1 MRALRTALLTA
12 TIIPMAFAVGC
23 GGDDGGST
31 TNASGSGGGGK
42 AKKVVYVQ
50 GISGNP
56 FYTTV
61 ACGAADEAKR
71 QNVDFS
77 FQGASEFDVTKQTQ
91 IVNALTASKPDAIMI
106 SITDPKAMIPPL
118 AQAKAAG
125 IKIIAIDGDVSDESI
140 MATNIQSNGVIGG
153 RLAGERL
160 AKLIGGRGTVVA
172 IDNQPGSIVSQARAD
187 GFAQAMKK
195 YPGIKHLGVKYSNN
209 STAKAATIVSTTATS
224 NKDLKG
230 VYTLETNNTEGAI
243 TGLREAKKTGKV
255 KLVGY
260 DTSDPIVKALE
271 EGTLDGTVVQYPY
284 GEGQMGIRSAV
295 AAVDGKDVPRTQ
307 GTPFVMATPENV
319 DTPKVQKYIYKTR
332 CSS

>member
-1 MRALRTALLTA
+1 MRALRAALLTA
-12 TIIPMAFAVGC
+12 TIVPMAFAVGC
-23 GGDDGGST
+23 GGDDGGSG
-31 TNASGSGGGGK
+31 NASASGGGK
-42 AKKVVYVQ
+42 TKKVVYVQ

-61 ACGAADEAKR
+61 ACGAADQAKKSG
-71 QNVDFS
+71 VDFS

-125 IKIIAIDGDVSDESI
+125 IKIIAIDGDLSDESI
-140 MATNIQSNGVIGG
+140 MATNIQSNGVVGG

-187 GFAQAMKK
+187 GFSEAIKK
-195 YPGIKHLGVKYSNN
+195 YPGIKFLGVKYSDN

-243 TGLREAKKTGKV
+243 TGLREAKKTGQV

-260 DTSDPIVKALE
+260 DTSDPIVKALQD
-271 EGTLDGTVVQYPY
+271 GTLDGTVVQYPY
-284 GEGQMGIRSAV
+284 GEGQMGIKSAV
-295 AAVDGKDVPRTQ
+295 AAVDGGEVPRTQ